1 MLIEMNVTNF
11 RSFKEKQTFSMVK
24 AKGNELPD
32 NAFTAQMSSGK
43 SIDLLHSAAIYG
55 ANASGKSNFLHALYT
70 MERIVTKQ
78 KENLPVVPFRLHTEY
93 KNKPTEF
100 EVTVLIDGIR
110 YQYGFSATEKQIYD
124 EWLFVYPKGKAQT
137 WFEREWKEEK
147 QDYKWSFSNH
157 LTGEKQLWKKAT
169 RNNMLFLSTVSQV
182 FEKSNEKIKLLF
194 NWFKETLQFAGSGNL
209 GDSLV
214 TISMCEKNEEIK
226 KDILKYLKIAD
237 FNICDIDIKK
247 EDINLPVDIPQEL
260 KELISFGEKKVLFAH
275 QNNNQE
281 QVFFDWEDDES
292 TGTKRFFSISG
303 VWLDILKN
311 GHIVFVDELNN
322 SMHPKLVQF
331 LVELFHNKKTNPKN
345 AQLIFT
351 THDTTILNQNVF
363 RRDQIWFC
371 EKNQDNATT
380 LYPLS
385 DFHPRKKFEN
395 LEAAYL
401 SGRYGA
407 LPFIQPF
414 HLGE

>member
-24 AKGNELPD
+24 GTGKELPN

-55 ANASGKSNFLHALYT
+55 ANASGKSNFLYALYA
-70 MERIVTKQ
+70 MERIITQ
-78 KENLPVVPFRLHTEY
+78 RKENLPVVPFRLHTEY
-93 KNKPTEF
+93 KDKPTEF

-124 EWLFVYPKGKAQT
+124 EWLFVYSKGTAQR
-137 WFEREWKEEK
+137 WFEREWNEEK
-147 QDYKWSFSNH
+147 QEYDWYLGAKLS
-157 LTGEKQLWKKAT
+157 GDKQVWKRAT
-169 RNNMLFLSTVSQV
+169 RNNALFLSTAINNNSQSL
-182 FEKSNEKIKLLF
+182 KPLF
-194 NWFKETLQFAGSGNL
+194 DWFKKTVQFIGTDDFGKGL
-209 GDSLV
+209 F
-214 TISMCEKNEEIK
+214 TINMCENNQEHKKDILKFLKFADFNICNIDIKNEEIK
-226 KDILKYLKIAD
+226 
-237 FNICDIDIKK
+237 
-247 EDINLPVDIPQEL
+247 LPNDIPEGL
-260 KELISFGEKKVLFAH
+260 KEFFIYQAKQVFFAH
-275 QNNNQE
+275 QDNNQQPVLFNLE
-281 QVFFDWEDDES
+281 NDES
-292 TGTKRFFSISG
+292 DGTKKFFALAAPF
-303 VWLDILKN
+303 LDILKN
-311 GHIVFVDELNN
+311 GKVVFIDELNN
-322 SMHPKLVQF
+322 SLHPKLVQF
-331 LVELFHNKKTNPKN
+331 LVELFHNKETNPKN

-351 THDTTILNQNVF
+351 THDTTILNQDVF